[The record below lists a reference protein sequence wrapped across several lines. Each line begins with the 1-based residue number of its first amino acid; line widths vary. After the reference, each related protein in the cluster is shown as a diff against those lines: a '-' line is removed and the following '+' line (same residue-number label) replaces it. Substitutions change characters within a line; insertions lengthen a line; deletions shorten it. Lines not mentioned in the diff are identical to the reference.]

1 MADFGSLGGSAL
13 KRVAQ
18 QGAIAA
24 VTNRPTG
31 LMWFLTGGRSY
42 APATFSLTLDGD
54 GNVSLIRSISG
65 GGVRADVTSFQEGPS
80 YYRRRML
87 GGKLKF
93 EDLKLHVGMGASK
106 PFWEWIKG
114 FFTGKGERQTGALGI
129 GDENFRERVRREFR
143 GAMIHELTFPQLDAQ
158 QQNAEAYFT
167 VGLGMENVEFKE
179 GAGILPIQG
188 ELQGVAHEK
197 DYLGSNFKLML
208 DGFETSSVCKVDSF
222 TIKHTMME
230 YYVGGRREPIK
241 MPSWIEFPNISFYL
255 PESQSYEFD
264 KAAEERIVTG
274 KSKGRFTGA
283 LEMLSKENLPLCTLS
298 FDGAEIVNVT
308 ADGSDASK
316 DSAKLV
322 KVEICVESMSF
333 QYSLIADLQ
342 RWASTASNILG
353 RFVSAPASKLISST
367 TNPSIGVVRNPADGV
382 NEVFKRI

>member
-1 MADFGSLGGSAL
+1 
-13 KRVAQ
+13 
-18 QGAIAA
+18 
-24 VTNRPTG
+24 
-31 LMWFLTGGRSY
+31 MWLLTGGRSY

-65 GGVRADVTSFQEGPS
+65 GGVRADVNTFQQGPD
-80 YYRRRML
+80 YYRRRQL

-114 FFTGKGERQTGALGI
+114 FFNGQGMRQTGAIGI

-143 GAMIHELTFPQLDAQ
+143 GSMIHELTFPQLDAQ

-167 VGLGMENVEFKE
+167 VGMSMENLEYKE

-188 ELQGVAHEK
+188 ELQGLAHEK

-208 DGFETSSVCKVDSF
+208 DGFSTSSVSKVDSF
-222 TIKHTMME
+222 TIKHNVME

-264 KAAEERIVTG
+264 KAAEERIVRG
-274 KSKGRFTGA
+274 KSNNRLTGA

-308 ADGSDASK
+308 ADNSDATK

-322 KVEICVESMSF
+322 KVEMCVEDMSF
-333 QYSLIADLQ
+333 QYSLIADFQ
-342 RWASTASNILG
+342 RYASMASGILG
-353 RFVSAPASKLISST
+353 RFVSAPASKLVSST
-367 TNPSIGVVRNPADGV
+367 ASPSLGVGRDQQAFV
-382 NEVFKRI
+382 NEGFGLLKK